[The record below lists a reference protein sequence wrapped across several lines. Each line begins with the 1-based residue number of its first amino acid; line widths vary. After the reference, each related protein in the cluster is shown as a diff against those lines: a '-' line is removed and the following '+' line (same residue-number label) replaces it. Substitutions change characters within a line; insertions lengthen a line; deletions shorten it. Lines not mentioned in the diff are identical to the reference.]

1 MVRKLI
7 LFLEMHQPRRL
18 KYGVLNKLCDLRSD
32 EINEVGISS
41 IIFNDE
47 VNKEILNRVADRS
60 YVPTRVNEG
69 FG

>member
-18 KYGVLNKLCDLRSD
+18 RYGVLDKLCDLRGD
-32 EINEVGISS
+32 EVEESTINS

-47 VNKEILNRVADRS
+47 VNREILNRVADKS
-60 YVPTRVNEG
+60 YVPTLS
-69 FG
+69 